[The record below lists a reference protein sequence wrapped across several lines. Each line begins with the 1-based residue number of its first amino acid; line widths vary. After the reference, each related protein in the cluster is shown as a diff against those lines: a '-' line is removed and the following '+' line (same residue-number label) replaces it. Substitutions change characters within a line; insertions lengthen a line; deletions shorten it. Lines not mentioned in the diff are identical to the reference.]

1 MEYAK
6 CFCGNEKA
14 DGDLSA
20 DSWATAVIKVS
31 CILIIGVVILSN
43 VVIATNITAS
53 SPFYILMN
61 SVTGN
66 INSGYQ
72 LAALMVLAIS
82 AGSILH
88 FLGFM

>member
-1 MEYAK
+1 MENINR
-6 CFCGNEKA
+6 FFGNEKA
-14 DGDLSA
+14 EGDLSA
-20 DSWATAVIKVS
+20 DSWAMAVIKVS
-31 CILIIGVVILSN
+31 CILIVGVVILTN
-43 VVIATNITAS
+43 VVLSTNVTAD
-53 SPFYILMN
+53 SPFFDLMN

-82 AGSILH
+82 TGSIMH